1 MHICIIPD
9 PSNNIRKSTS
19 NTSRIK
25 KSDVNRFIPPVP
37 MVFILYYILAD
48 YILIYFLIVII
59 L

>member
-1 MHICIIPD
+1 MRPRASYTIQ
-9 PSNNIRKSTS
+9 KSTS

-25 KSDVNRFIPPVP
+25 KSDVNRVIPLVP

-48 YILIYFLIVII
+48 YILIFFLIVII